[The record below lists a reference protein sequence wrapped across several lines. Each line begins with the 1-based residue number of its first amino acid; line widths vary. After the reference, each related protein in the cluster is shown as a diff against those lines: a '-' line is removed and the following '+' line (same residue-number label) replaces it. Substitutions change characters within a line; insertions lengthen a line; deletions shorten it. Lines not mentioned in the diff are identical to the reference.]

1 MMPLLLFVLVLV
13 LAFGAILLLS
23 QPSRQEEDIH
33 RHLTGIDRMSLPGE
47 EGTTILKKEVF
58 SSIGWL
64 DDFLHSF
71 PRLHHLRMF
80 ISQAGSDWTVATLL
94 FGSLAAAILVGWVS
108 SFWLPTIVFALLAGL
123 LVGVAPYVYLYLRR
137 MARFNRITNTLP
149 EAVDL
154 MSRALKAG
162 HTVTSAIEMVAME
175 TPEPLAGEFR
185 IVFEQQTLG
194 LPIRDAMMALGDRV
208 PLDDMRFL
216 VTAILVQKE
225 TGGNL
230 AEILDK
236 TAAIMRER
244 MRLRGQLRIF
254 TAQGRISGWILCIL
268 PFVVCTLIYL
278 INPKYEGMLFH
289 DPLGRRLVYVG
300 LGMMALGI
308 YFIRRIIN
316 IRM

>member
-1 MMPLLLFVLVLV
+1 MTPLLLFGLLLVLT
-13 LAFGAILLLS
+13 FGAILLLS
-23 QPSRQEEDIH
+23 RPSKPEEDIH
-33 RHLTGIDRMSLPGE
+33 RHLAGIETMTMPGE
-47 EGTTILKKEVF
+47 DAMTILKKETF
-58 SSIGWL
+58 SSIPWL
-64 DDFLHSF
+64 DRFLHNF
-71 PRLHHLRMF
+71 PQLHNLRLL
-80 ISQAGSDWTVATLL
+80 ISQAGSNWSV
-94 FGSLAAAILVGWVS
+94 
-108 SFWLPTIVFALLAGL
+108 AGL
-123 LVGVAPYVYLYLRR
+123 LIGSFTAAVVVAWVGSFWVPTIALALIAGVAVACLPYGYLYFRR
-137 MARFNRITNTLP
+137 MARFNRISNLLP

-162 HTVTSAIEMVAME
+162 HTVTSAIEMVAQE

-194 LPIRDAMMALGDRV
+194 LPIRDAMMTLAERV
-208 PLDDMRFL
+208 PLDDVRFL

-236 TAAIMRER
+236 TSAVMRER

-254 TAQGRISGWILCIL
+254 TAQGRITGWILCTL
-268 PFVVCTLIYL
+268 PFVVCFLIYL
-278 INPKYEGMLFH
+278 INPRYEGMLFH

-300 LGMMALGI
+300 LGMMALGV

-316 IRM
+316 IKV